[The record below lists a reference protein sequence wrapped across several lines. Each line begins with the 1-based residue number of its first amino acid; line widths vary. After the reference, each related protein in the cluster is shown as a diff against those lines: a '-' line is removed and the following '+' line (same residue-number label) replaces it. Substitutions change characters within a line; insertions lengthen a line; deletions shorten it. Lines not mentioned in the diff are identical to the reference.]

1 MEPIAYLKLDP
12 SETAVLH
19 VASRIYSGY
28 LAAAQAGTNPNNE
41 QELMKKS
48 ILEAIKMARL
58 VETLVQSDQ
67 EKG

>member
-1 MEPIAYLKLDP
+1 MEPIAYLKLEP

-28 LAAAQAGTNPNNE
+28 LAAQSGAIADE
-41 QELMKKS
+41 EALMKKS
-48 ILEAIKMARL
+48 ILQAIKMARL
-58 VETLVQSDQ
+58 VEALVQSDQ

>member
-1 MEPIAYLKLDP
+1 MEPIAYLKLEP

-19 VASRIYSGY
+19 VASRIYAAQ
-28 LAAAQAGTNPNNE
+28 LAAHGGSDDKE
-41 QELMKKS
+41 ESLMKQS
-48 ILEAIKMARL
+48 ILQAIKMARL

>member
-19 VASRIYSGY
+19 VASRIYSGH
-28 LAAAQAGTNPNNE
+28 LAARAAGVNTE
-41 QELMKKS
+41 ELMKAS

-58 VETLVQSDQ
+58 VEALVQSDQ